1 MKKFLKIVL
10 TIVVVFLICL
20 VLKLNILDFSAF
32 KVEEQRFSNYSGHY
46 FKQLNVDEKEIYIK
60 IDDAVKSIRKTVF
73 LGMLD
78 SEGLS
83 DKVGKILIAYFYD
96 NPHIYYLSNR
106 YVVAT
111 SDVKLFEI
119 STLELN
125 YIINTKEEI
134 ESKNKQLDSAIS
146 EIISSNITEDM
157 TDYEREL
164 AIHDALVDKV
174 TYYNYE
180 NIEDIPCIKHTA
192 YGALVENEAVCDG
205 YSKAFKLLLEKVGI
219 DNVII
224 HGSTEDVAHAWNVVS
239 LDGEYYHVD
248 TTSDK
253 LDMTKK
259 YVIHTYFNLTDK
271 QIFETHSINQDF
283 IVPQCNSERYNYYNK
298 QGYTILNQD
307 NLYNKLDVIIT
318 KQKKSKILEIKLDNK
333 YTVKRLIDTLYDLDF
348 NNWRSNRENSVE
360 YTQVQDKYIFVK

>member
-1 MKKFLKIVL
+1 M
-10 TIVVVFLICL
+10 
-20 VLKLNILDFSAF
+20 
-32 KVEEQRFSNYSGHY
+32 
-46 FKQLNVDEKEIYIK
+46 
-60 IDDAVKSIRKTVF
+60 
-73 LGMLD
+73 
-78 SEGLS
+78 
-83 DKVGKILIAYFYD
+83 
-96 NPHIYYLSNR
+96 
-106 YVVAT
+106 
-111 SDVKLFEI
+111 
-119 STLELN
+119 
-125 YIINTKEEI
+125 
-134 ESKNKQLDSAIS
+134 
-146 EIISSNITEDM
+146 
-157 TDYEREL
+157 
-164 AIHDALVDKV
+164 
-174 TYYNYE
+174 
-180 NIEDIPCIKHTA
+180 
-192 YGALVENEAVCDG
+192 VENEAVCDG